1 LTSRLID
8 AEEIEETLLWLS
20 KYWDRPV
27 HPEYYDARTIDE
39 AVSLLDEYRG
49 GAKIIAG
56 GIDLVGLMK
65 NKVLIP
71 GALIN
76 IKNMPRMKY
85 VAENADGITIG
96 ALTVIND
103 IERSALLKS
112 KYPILFEA
120 ARSIASPQ
128 IRNMATIA
136 GNLCQDV
143 RCWYYRRSPITGVSF
158 DCRRKKENGI
168 CYAVNGENQ
177 YHAIIGGTKCFAVC
191 PSDMAA
197 VLLALDA
204 KVNTVNTSGGRVLPI
219 DKFYTAFGNVLETN
233 EVITAIQVPRVKS
246 GVKQRFLKFR
256 LRKTIDFAIA
266 SVAVVITMDNNVVS
280 DARIVLGGVSP
291 EPYRAVKAEE
301 ALIGRTLTESTV
313 QETAVLSISEA
324 TPLSKNG
331 YKMPIIKA
339 LVKRALLE

>member
-1 LTSRLID
+1 MTSRLID

-20 KYWDRPV
+20 KYWDRPT
-27 HPEYYDARTIDE
+27 HPEYYDARTINE
-39 AVSLLDEYRG
+39 AVCLLDEYREE
-49 GAKIIAG
+49 AKIIAG
-56 GIDLVGLMK
+56 GIDLIGLMK
-65 NKVLIP
+65 NKVLTP

-85 VAENADGITIG
+85 VAENADGIAIG
-96 ALTVIND
+96 SLTVIND

-136 GNLCQDV
+136 GDLCQDV
-143 RCWYYRRSPITGVSF
+143 RCWYYRRSPITGISF

-191 PSDMAA
+191 PSDMAT

-204 KVNTVNTSGGRVLPI
+204 KISTVDASGGRVIPI
-219 DKFYTAFGNVLETN
+219 DKFYTAFGNVLEPN
-233 EVITAIQVPRVKS
+233 EIITAIQVPKVKS

-256 LRKTIDFAIA
+256 LRKAIDFAIA
-266 SVAVVITMDNNVVS
+266 SVAVVITMDNNIVS

-291 EPYRAVKAEE
+291 EPYRSVKSEE
-301 ALIGRTLTESTV
+301 VLTGEPITESV
-313 QETAVLSISEA
+313 AQKAAEA
-324 TPLSKNG
+324 SVSDAIPLSKNG
-331 YKMPIIKA
+331 YKVPIIKT